1 MRLSWARRRAQLLE
15 HGLDLSEETHYLLV
29 TRKALAKRAGV
40 APTLITHYFK
50 DMDNL
55 RNELMVA
62 AVAWRRLAVVAQG
75 LSARDRIAQGA
86 APAVR
91 TAAVEYLVCQD

>member
-1 MRLSWARRRAQLLE
+1 MRLSRARRRVQLLE
-15 HGLDLSEETHYLLV
+15 HALDLSEETHYLLV
-29 TRKALAKRAGV
+29 TRRTLAKRAGV

-50 DMDNL
+50 DMNNFRD
-55 RNELMVA
+55 EVMVA

-75 LSARDRIAQGA
+75 LSARDRIAQCA

-91 TAAVEYLVCQD
+91 TAAVEYLICQD

>member
-1 MRLSWARRRAQLLE
+1 MRLSWARRRVQLLE

-50 DMDNL
+50 DMNNFRD
-55 RNELMVA
+55 EVMVA

-91 TAAVEYLVCQD
+91 TAAVEYLICQD